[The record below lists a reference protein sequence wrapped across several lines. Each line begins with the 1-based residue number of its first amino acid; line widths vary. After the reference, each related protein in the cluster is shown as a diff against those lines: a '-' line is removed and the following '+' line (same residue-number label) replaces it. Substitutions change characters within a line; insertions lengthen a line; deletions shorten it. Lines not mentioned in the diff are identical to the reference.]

1 MLYVLRYFMVDD
13 FEIKREEFRSEH
25 LRHIRKSVELGKILV
40 GGACG
45 VPIKQGLII
54 FKAVDQ
60 QEVHDFVAEDVYF
73 RNGIVFN
80 YEVNEW
86 HLVAGAELLEST
98 MGK

>member
-1 MLYVLRYFMVDD
+1 MFYVLRYFMVDD
-13 FEIKREEFRSEH
+13 FEIKREKFRSEH
-25 LRHIRKSVELGKILV
+25 LAHIRRSVELGKILV

-54 FKAVDQ
+54 FKVGDQ

-86 HLVAGAELLEST
+86 HLVVGADLLECA
-98 MGK
+98 MDK